1 MKKKKICI
9 IGGAGHVGFPLG
21 LMIASKGNKVFLHD
35 IDDES
40 CHLINKN
47 ISPYYEINSGKFLK
61 KYKKN
66 LIAGNDDRFIIKS
79 DIIIICIG
87 TPVKKDA
94 TPDLKKF
101 FSLILKLK
109 KIINKNQLIIIR
121 SSVYPGTIKRIKNI
135 FKNKNNKIS
144 YCPERILQGS
154 ALVELN
160 NLPQIISGINDT
172 SIKESASF
180 FKTFVK
186 EIIISSIIEAELIK
200 LFSNAWRYINFA
212 ASNQFYSICQKFEID
227 FNELRKKMMKN
238 YSRNQGLPLA
248 GFAAGPCLVKDT
260 MQLVNLTNN
269 TFTMGQASLKINE
282 NFPNFL
288 IKELSKKFNLKK
300 KKIGVLGLAFKSD
313 VDDTRDSLS
322 IKLIKIL
329 EKKKINFFIS
339 DDYAQYPNKIS
350 KELLIKKSD
359 IIILATPHKSY
370 NKLSIPKNKTIIDT
384 WGILKK

>member
-1 MKKKKICI
+1 MKKKVCI

-21 LMIASKGNKVFLHD
+21 LMVASRGNKVFFYD
-35 IDDES
+35 KNVKS
-40 CHLINKN
+40 CELINKN
-47 ISPYYEINSGKFLK
+47 IAPYYEINSEKFLK

-66 LIAGNDDRFIIKS
+66 LIAGNNDKFITKS

-87 TPVKKDA
+87 TPVKKDT
-94 TPDLKKF
+94 TPELKEF
-101 FSLILKLK
+101 FSLIRKLK
-109 KIINKNQLIIIR
+109 KIVNKNQLIIIR
-121 SSVYPGTIKRIKNI
+121 SSVYPGTIEKIKKI
-135 FKNKNNKIS
+135 LKNKNKKIS

-160 NLPQIISGINDT
+160 SLPQVISGINDK
-172 SIKESASF
+172 SIKESILF

-186 EIIISSIIEAELIK
+186 EIIVSSVIEAELIK

-212 ASNQFYSICQKFEID
+212 ASNQFYSICQKFEIN
-227 FNELRKKMMKN
+227 FNELRKKMMHN

-269 TFTMGQASLKINE
+269 SFTMGMASLEINE

-300 KKIGVLGLAFKSD
+300 KTIGVLGLAFKSD

-329 EKKKINFFIS
+329 KRKKINFFVS
-339 DDYAQYPNKIS
+339 DDYVHYPNKVS
-350 KELLIKKSD
+350 QKALIKKSD
-359 IIILATPHKSY
+359 IIILATPHKNYS
-370 NKLSIPKNKTIIDT
+370 KMLIPKNKTIIDT
-384 WGILKK
+384 WGITKK

>member
-1 MKKKKICI
+1 MKKKVCI

-21 LMIASKGNKVFLHD
+21 LMVASRGNKVFFYD
-35 IDDES
+35 KNVKS
-40 CHLINKN
+40 CELINKN
-47 ISPYYEINSGKFLK
+47 IAPYYEINSEKFLK

-66 LIAGNDDRFIIKS
+66 LIAGNNDKFITKS

-87 TPVKKDA
+87 TPVKKDT
-94 TPDLKKF
+94 TPELKEF
-101 FSLILKLK
+101 FSLIRKLK
-109 KIINKNQLIIIR
+109 KIVNKNQLIIIR
-121 SSVYPGTIKRIKNI
+121 SSVYPGTIEKIKKI
-135 FKNKNNKIS
+135 LKNKNKKIS

-160 NLPQIISGINDT
+160 SLPQVISGINDK
-172 SIKESASF
+172 SIKESISF

-186 EIIISSIIEAELIK
+186 EIIVSSVIEAELIK

-212 ASNQFYSICQKFEID
+212 ASNQFYSICQKFEIN
-227 FNELRKKMMKN
+227 FNELRKKMMHN

-269 TFTMGQASLKINE
+269 SFTMGMASLEINE

-300 KKIGVLGLAFKSD
+300 KQ
-313 VDDTRDSLS
+313 
-322 IKLIKIL
+322 L
-329 EKKKINFFIS
+329 EF
-339 DDYAQYPNKIS
+339 
-350 KELLIKKSD
+350 
-359 IIILATPHKSY
+359 
-370 NKLSIPKNKTIIDT
+370 
-384 WGILKK
+384 